1 MDITQEL
8 AELRAA
14 MDKAIAAFD
23 LLTSAREDTIKAAG
37 RQLGEVQYQ
46 LQQEQIAHTA
56 LRRKI
61 RAVVPEGFAW
71 FEHDGLEVAY
81 TVDDELI
88 DCWYVW
94 CRGIDISDRIEQSDG
109 QPPADIAEAIWAD
122 VTARAADHADM
133 IAGG

>member
-1 MDITQEL
+1 MDINQQL
-8 AELRAA
+8 AELRTA
-14 MDKAIAAFD
+14 M
-23 LLTSAREDTIKAAG
+23 TSAIKTLIESRDEVIKQAG

-46 LQQEQIAHTA
+46 LQCEQIAHAA

-81 TVDDELI
+81 TVDDESI
-88 DCWYVW
+88 DTWYVW
-94 CRGIDISDRIEQSDG
+94 ARGLDISGRIEQSDG

-133 IAGG
+133 IAGD